1 MAKATHATIA
11 VFRMDPAHSE
21 QQRVGLEKV
30 IVPGVRST
38 PGFVAGHWTLDRE
51 RAESTVMVLWTS
63 AAVATEFTE
72 TVTANSRAQA
82 AAGVELVSI
91 RVVEVLASE

>member
-1 MAKATHATIA
+1 MPEATHATIA
-11 VFRMDPAHSE
+11 VFKMDPAHGE

-38 PGFVAGHWTLDRE
+38 DGFVAGHWTLDRE

-63 AAVATEFTE
+63 VAVATEFIK
-72 TVTANSRAQA
+72 TVTANSGAQA
-82 AAGVELVSI
+82 AAGVELASI
-91 RVVEVLASE
+91 RVVEVLASA